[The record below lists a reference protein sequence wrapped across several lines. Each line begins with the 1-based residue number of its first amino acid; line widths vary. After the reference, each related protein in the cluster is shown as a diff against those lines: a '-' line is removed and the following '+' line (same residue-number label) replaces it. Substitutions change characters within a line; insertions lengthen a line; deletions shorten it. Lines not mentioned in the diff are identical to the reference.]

1 MRQLNA
7 ILGVFRSSRKVTW
20 GLVIVVVIVLIGIFH
35 AQIVHLIGVRDGQN
49 PLELGFGPRFRLPS
63 AQYPLGTDNQG
74 RDELAMVV
82 TGLWTSLV
90 IGVEAGVISTVIGV
104 VVAFYAAY
112 RGGLSDSVLSTTTD
126 LFLVIPSFPLL
137 IAFSAF
143 AKTTNVTE
151 IALILAVFSW
161 AFAARTIRSHVL
173 SLRTRSYVDLARVSK
188 EGTLEIVFTE
198 LMPNMLPYIALGL
211 CYATIGAIFALVGLE
226 VIGSGT
232 ERGHRSRLPHQHRPR
247 ERGDDGR
254 GVADVRGPHLHSHR
268 PLLRAEHDQP
278 GAGGSVQSPAAQGP
292 RRLRCRNPCSR
303 SAT

>member
-1 MRQLNA
+1 MRQLKTV
-7 ILGVFRSSRKVTW
+7 LGIFRRSGKVTM
-20 GLVIVVVIVLIGIFH
+20 GLLIVALIVLIGILH
-35 AQIVHLIGVRDGQN
+35 SQIVHLISLKTGVN
-49 PLELGFGPRFRLPS
+49 PLELGYGPRFQLPS
-63 AQYPLGTDNQG
+63 GTFPLGTDNQG
-74 RDELAMVV
+74 RDELSMVV
-82 TGLWTSLV
+82 TGLWTSLQ
-90 IGVEAGVISTVIGV
+90 IGVEAGVISTAIGV

-112 RGGLSDSVLSTTTD
+112 RGGFLDSILSTTTD

-173 SLRTRSYVDLARVSK
+173 SLRTRAYVDLARVSK

-226 VIGSGT
+226 VIGLGPSGVIDLGFLINT
-232 ERGHRSRLPHQHRPR
+232 ALGS
-247 ERGDDGR
+247 GAMTV
-254 GVADVRGPHLHSHR
+254 GVWPMFVVPIFILTVLFFALNMINLGLEEVFNP
-268 PLLRAEHDQP
+268 
-278 GAGGSVQSPAAQGP
+278 
-292 RRLRCRNPCSR
+292 RLRKVLGG
-303 SAT
+303 

>member
-1 MRQLNA
+1 MRQLNTV
-7 ILGVFRSSRKVTW
+7 LGVFRRSGKVTM
-20 GLVIVVVIVLIGIFH
+20 GLLIVALIVLIGILH
-35 AQIVHLIGVRDGQN
+35 GQIVHLIGLRTGLY
-49 PLELGFGPRFRLPS
+49 PLALGYGPRFQLPGGTF
-63 AQYPLGTDNQG
+63 PLGTDNQG

-82 TGLWTSLV
+82 TGLWTSLQ

-104 VVAFYAAY
+104 VIAFYAAY
-112 RGGLSDSVLSTTTD
+112 RGGILDSILSTTTD

-173 SLRTRSYVDLARVSK
+173 SLRTRAYVDLARVSK

-226 VIGSGT
+226 VIGLGPSGVIDLGFLINT
-232 ERGHRSRLPHQHRPR
+232 ALGS
-247 ERGDDGR
+247 GAMTV
-254 GVADVRGPHLHSHR
+254 GVWPMFVVPIVILTVLFFALNLINLGLEEVFNP
-268 PLLRAEHDQP
+268 
-278 GAGGSVQSPAAQGP
+278 
-292 RRLRCRNPCSR
+292 RLRKVLGG
-303 SAT
+303 